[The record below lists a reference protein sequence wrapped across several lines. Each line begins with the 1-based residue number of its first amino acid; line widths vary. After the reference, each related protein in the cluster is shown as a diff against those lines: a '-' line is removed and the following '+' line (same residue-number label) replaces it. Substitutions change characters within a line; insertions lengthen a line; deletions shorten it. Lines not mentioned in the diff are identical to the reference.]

1 MGIETIVSVSG
12 FDRNTIEGIIE
23 PWLLQK
29 GKVIKTSK
37 GRVVA

>member
-1 MGIETIVSVSG
+1 MGIETIVSISG

-29 GKVIKTSK
+29 GRIIKTPK
-37 GRVVA
+37 GRIAT